1 MKENKKVLA
10 CALLSGC
17 LVFTAVLPSSAAAT
31 QSEALTNT
39 SINNEGKALLSVVMD
54 KIPEAAAIAEETQ
67 EWHQKAVANVDV
79 QADVHVSMHED
90 SEVVGRIY
98 HNTIVEV
105 ADKGTVWSKIVSGN
119 VTGYVQN
126 SALAFGQD
134 AVARAE
140 AVCPEVATAQ
150 DKTELREE
158 PNAKGEVK
166 GYASAEKQYKVVETE
181 SGEDEQNGF
190 IRIQDENQAQFYVP
204 AESVTVTRPSQ
215 TAKTM
220 EQIRAE
226 EEAKKKAEEEK
237 RRAEEAAKRA
247 EEAKKAGAT
256 SPAMSASASD
266 EELLAALIYCEAG
279 GEPYEGQVAVGAV
292 VLNRVRSGKFPNSIR
307 GVIYQ
312 AGQFGPAVTGKLERV
327 LASGRTTDSA
337 RRAAAEALAGVNPI
351 GDALYF
357 GNGNTGYRIG
367 GHYFH

>member
-17 LVFTAVLPSSAAAT
+17 LAFTAALPSSAAAT
-31 QSEALTNT
+31 QSEALTKT

-54 KIPEAAAIAEETQ
+54 KIPQAAAIAEDTQ
-67 EWHQKAVANVDV
+67 EWHQKAVANVET
-79 QADVHVSMHED
+79 QADVHVSMQED

-105 ADKGTVWSKIVSGN
+105 TDKGTVWSKVVSGD

-126 SALAFGQD
+126 SQLAFGQQ
-134 AVARAE
+134 AVDRAN
-140 AVCPEVATAQ
+140 AVCPEVVNAQ
-150 DKTELREE
+150 EQTQLFSE
-158 PNAKGEVK
+158 PNAEGEVK
-166 GYASAEKQYKVVETE
+166 GYASADTQYKIVETE
-181 SGEDEQNGF
+181 DTGENGF
-190 IRIQDENQAQFYVP
+190 ILIQDENETQFYV
-204 AESVTVTRPSQ
+204 AQESVTVTRPNQ

-226 EEAKKKAEEEK
+226 EEAKRKAEEEK

-247 EEAKKAGAT
+247 EEAKKAGAS

-266 EELLAALIYCEAG
+266 EELLAALIFCEAG
-279 GEPYEGQVAVGAV
+279 AEPYEGQVAVGAV
-292 VLNRVRSGKFPNSIR
+292 VLNRVRSSKFPNTIR
-307 GVIYQ
+307 EVIYQ
-312 AGQFGPAVTGKLERV
+312 SGQFGPAVTGKLERV
-327 LASGRTTDSA
+327 MAAGKTTASA

-351 GDALYF
+351 GSALYF